1 MDRARHCLGS
11 RSLWSSSELRT
22 WLSNCWKPWD
32 PMPPSKMLY
41 QALEFRS
48 EEVMLLVATV
58 FVDLHVFCC
67 YFSFMWNTVYLGF
80 GSWKYTHGYAIYKD
94 SPPLKQKK
102 KKSKPLL
109 YTCVHT
115 HTPQQ
120 ERPQSSSCYKR
131 PIHVWCPVYVKLTGL
146 PLLTIL
152 PSLTTGIPANVQRL
166 INNKR
171 LFLYI

>member
-1 MDRARHCLGS
+1 
-11 RSLWSSSELRT
+11 
-22 WLSNCWKPWD
+22 
-32 PMPPSKMLY
+32 
-41 QALEFRS
+41 
-48 EEVMLLVATV
+48 MLLVATV

-94 SPPLKQKK
+94 SPPLKKKK

-109 YTCVHT
+109 YTCMHT

-131 PIHVWCPVYVKLTGL
+131 PVHV
-146 PLLTIL
+146 
-152 PSLTTGIPANVQRL
+152 
-166 INNKR
+166 
-171 LFLYI
+171 